1 MLEKTVEKVLVARVK
16 ELGGIAYK
24 WLSTGRTGVPDR
36 IVLLPNGKITF
47 VELKSPT
54 GKLTVRQERE
64 HETIR
69 NLGFEVVVIN
79 NVEDARAFTR

>member
-1 MLEKTVEKVLVARVK
+1 MLEKTVEAALVKRVK

-24 WLSTGRTGVPDR
+24 WTSPGRTGVPDR
-36 IVLLPNGKITF
+36 IVMLPGGKIIF

-69 NLGFEVVVIN
+69 GLGFDVIVIN
-79 NVEDARAFTR
+79 SVEAARAFTL

>member
-1 MLEKTVEKVLVARVK
+1 MLEKTVEAALVKRVK

-24 WLSTGRTGVPDR
+24 WTSPGRTGVPDR
-36 IVLLPNGKITF
+36 IVMIPGGKIIF

-64 HETIR
+64 HDTIR
-69 NLGFEVVVIN
+69 SLGFEVIVIN
-79 NVEDARAFTR
+79 NVEDARAFTL

>member
-1 MLEKTVEKVLVARVK
+1 MLEKTVEAALVKRVK

-24 WLSTGRTGVPDR
+24 WTSPGRTGVPDR
-36 IVLLPNGKITF
+36 IVMIPGGKIIF

-54 GKLTVRQERE
+54 GKLTTRQERE

-69 NLGFEVVVIN
+69 GLGFEVIVIN
-79 NVEDARAFTR
+79 NVEDARAFTL

>member
-1 MLEKTVEKVLVARVK
+1 MLEKTVEAALVKRVK

-24 WLSTGRTGVPDR
+24 WTSPGRTGVPDR
-36 IVLLPNGKITF
+36 IVMIPGGKIIF

-54 GKLTVRQERE
+54 GKLTPRQARE

-69 NLGFEVVVIN
+69 GLGFEVIVIN
-79 NVEDARAFTR
+79 NVEDARAFTL

>member
-1 MLEKTVEKVLVARVK
+1 MLEKTVEAALVKRVK

-24 WLSTGRTGVPDR
+24 WTSPGRTGVPDR
-36 IVLLPNGKITF
+36 IVMIPGGKIIF

-64 HETIR
+64 HDTIR
-69 NLGFEVVVIN
+69 ALGFDVIVIN
-79 NVEDARAFTR
+79 SVEAARAFTL

>member
-1 MLEKTVEKVLVARVK
+1 MLEKTVEAALVKRVK

-24 WLSTGRTGVPDR
+24 WTSPGRTGVPDR
-36 IVLLPNGKITF
+36 IVMIPGGKIIF

-64 HETIR
+64 HDTIR
-69 NLGFEVVVIN
+69 AVGFDVIVIN
-79 NVEDARAFTR
+79 SVEAARAFTL